1 MLGVPGE
8 SVTIYE
14 PGGNPNC
21 GVCGGNGYRGRIGVY
36 EILPITHTIQKI
48 IAAGG
53 TSDQI
58 EEQAIKEGLK
68 TLRMA
73 AANLV
78 LNGTTSIAEMK
89 KIAYEAEDM
98 M

>member
-1 MLGVPGE
+1 MLQVK
-8 SVTIYE
+8 S
-14 PGGNPNC
+14 
-21 GVCGGNGYRGRIGVY
+21 R
-36 EILPITHTIQKI
+36 THQLTHNIQKI
-48 IAAGG
+48 IAAVG

-58 EEQAIKEGLK
+58 EEMAMKEGLK

-89 KIAYEAEDM
+89 KIAYEAEDTM
-98 M
+98 

>member
-1 MLGVPGE
+1 
-8 SVTIYE
+8 
-14 PGGNPNC
+14 
-21 GVCGGNGYRGRIGVY
+21 VY
-36 EILPITHTIQKI
+36 EILPITHSISKI

-73 AANLV
+73 AAELV
-78 LNGTTSIAEMK
+78 LQGTTSIAEMK
-89 KIAYEAEDM
+89 KIAYEAEDTM
-98 M
+98 